1 MSSLTYYPN
10 KLFNDYNISTY
21 KKFMLT
27 KETKDDFVYSAMK
40 REVILVEKEV
50 DTLKEVDHGYEPDSE
65 PEFFQPRQQDTLFWC
80 LYVIH
85 HGHTEYQRIGHNY
98 GVKEL
103 EEKQRLAKFINENKL
118 RIKSTNHKVTN
129 VLIQEILSEL
139 LTSQKETSLS
149 VLGALTVFYDI
160 NVLLICSEGRC
171 MLEYWATADQQ
182 DSDRHTYVLFKDKY
196 GKYRAQLEWI
206 STGRLIELREKYMV
220 LDNYLKP
227 MKAASHYKAQDL
239 IDLARKLSIYDENK
253 KYTKVELYDTVRE
266 LCVWK

>member
-1 MSSLTYYPN
+1 MCSLTYYPN
-10 KLFNDYNISTY
+10 KIFNDYNISTY

-27 KETKDDFVYSAMK
+27 KETKDDFVYSAIK
-40 REVILVEKEV
+40 LEQTVVEPIV
-50 DTLKEVDHGYEPDSE
+50 DTIVKTIEEPAD
-65 PEFFQPRQQDTLFWC
+65 EFFQPRQQDTLFWC

-103 EEKQRLAKFINENKL
+103 EEKQRLAKFINENKS

-182 DSDRHTYVLFKDKY
+182 ESDRHTYVLYKDKY
-196 GKYRAQLEWI
+196 GKYRVQLEWI
-206 STGRLIELREKYMV
+206 STGRLIDLREKYMV

-227 MKAASHYKAQDL
+227 IKAASHYKAQDL

-253 KYTKVELYDTVRE
+253 KYTKVELYDAVHE